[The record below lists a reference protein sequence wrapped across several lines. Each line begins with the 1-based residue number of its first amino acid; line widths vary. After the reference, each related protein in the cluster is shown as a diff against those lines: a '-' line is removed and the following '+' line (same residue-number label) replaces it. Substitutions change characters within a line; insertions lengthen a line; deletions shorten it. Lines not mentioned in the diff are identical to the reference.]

1 MIDSFGYVTL
11 QCRLKALKAEVQAFK
26 SGEKYRQ
33 IKLLHRKDIHAYER
47 KVQKLQAE
55 LSCTHSK
62 AIDIRDQW
70 FQIFEDMQKE
80 YGRKLE
86 ELQKANRE
94 LEKRALKAEHRRD

>member
-1 MIDSFGYVTL
+1 MVRRIRS
-11 QCRLKALKAEVQAFK
+11 A
-26 SGEKYRQ
+26 
-33 IKLLHRKDIHAYER
+33 KLPL
-47 KVQKLQAE
+47 
-55 LSCTHSK
+55 CTHSK